1 MAFAGGAC
9 VGEEDVCV
17 STACAR
23 HSVLFSLPQGQE
35 FGIIGIEM
43 KGGLPVLVSAY
54 QWFQRNRI
62 YPVKAGLAVSRLLRN
77 PDDTGQVFKVLEA
90 LRGDSLGRAHRRLLA
105 SDQGKK
111 LLSDKPAIVR
121 ALNDRESL
129 LGMPE
134 GSIGRTYYDFVHAEG
149 LSADGLIASSEE
161 APAVEKTSPELRWT
175 GERLRD
181 IHDLQHVMTGY
192 GRDPIGE
199 LSLLSFMTTQTP
211 GRGIDFI
218 IFMGR
223 QKFKKDHPEIDI
235 AALISEGRQIGQQAD
250 WMLLTRWENRLH
262 EPIAAVREELG
273 FSLPEKYYAVKR
285 DLLEAGLLETPLPS
299 HQAA

>member
-1 MAFAGGAC
+1 M
-9 VGEEDVCV
+9 
-17 STACAR
+17 
-23 HSVLFSLPQGQE
+23 
-35 FGIIGIEM
+35 IGSNS
-43 KGGLPVLVSAY
+43 KGGLPVLASAY

-62 YPVKAGLAVSRLLRN
+62 YPVKAGLAVSRLLRD

-105 SDQGKK
+105 CEQGKT
-111 LLSDKPAIVR
+111 LLREKPAIVP
-121 ALNDRESL
+121 ALNDREGL
-129 LGMPE
+129 RVMPE
-134 GSIGRTYYDFVHAEG
+134 GSVGRAYYDFVHAEG

-161 APAVEKTSPELRWT
+161 APFVEDIDPDMRWL
-175 GERLRD
+175 GDRLRD

-235 AALISEGRQIGQQAD
+235 SALISEGRQIGQSAD
-250 WMLLTRWENRLH
+250 WMLLTRWEDRLH
-262 EPIAAVREELG
+262 EPLAAVREELG
-273 FSLPEKYYAVKR
+273 FAFPEKYHAVKR
-285 DLLEAGLLETPLPS
+285 DFLEGGVLDEPLPS
-299 HQAA
+299 HEAA